1 MWNWLKKKFSRKEEQ
16 VMAVRQAARP
26 KIMPPP
32 HPHREMRGDIT
43 VSDIRIGDRPIE
55 EFTGFRF
62 SNPSPVFSFDTE
74 REAVTPLPQD
84 RVEVETPKY
93 EPAPAREPVANF
105 TYTEPASSYESSS
118 SCDSSSYSSS
128 DSGSSCSS
136 D

>member
-32 HPHREMRGDIT
+32 HPHREMRGEIT
-43 VSDIRIGDRPIE
+43 TSNPKIGAIPLE

-62 SNPSPVFSFDTE
+62 SNPSPVFGFDTE
-74 REAVTPLPQD
+74 REAVIPLPPRQG
-84 RVEVETPKY
+84 RGRASRY
-93 EPAPAREPVANF
+93 EPAPASEPVANF